1 MKLLKVE
8 FSKIELAIIAA
19 LLLFICSCKTTK
31 TGCDYNRGR
40 YKKFTSDI
48 QTDAELIRVASHK
61 LGFALLVLKAPNYDT
76 IYCRYRYR
84 TSPTGKMMKFVKGSK
99 YHLSWNSKDTCNL
112 RVTDIKRIS

>member
-1 MKLLKVE
+1 MKLFKTE

-19 LLLFICSCKTTK
+19 IIIFLCSCKTTK

-40 YKKFTSDI
+40 YKKFTAD
-48 QTDAELIRVASHK
+48 THVEAELIRAQNQK
-61 LGFALLVLKAPNYDT
+61 LGFALLVLKAANYDT

-84 TSPTGKMMKFVKGSK
+84 TSPMGKMMKFVKGSK